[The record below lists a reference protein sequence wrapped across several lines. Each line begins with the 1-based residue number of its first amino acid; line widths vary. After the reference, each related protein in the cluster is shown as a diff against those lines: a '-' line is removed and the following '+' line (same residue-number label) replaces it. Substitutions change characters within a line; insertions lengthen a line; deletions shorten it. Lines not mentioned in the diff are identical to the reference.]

1 MRCSPPA
8 GVGGTTFN
16 DLSKPVRAAELW
28 NPASGQ
34 WTTLASSSIVRG
46 YHATALLL
54 PDGRVLHAGSGDGA
68 GAPNQLNAEIFSP
81 PYLSRGARPVISSAP
96 TAVSYGSQFRVL
108 TPQAGAITRVSLIR
122 LGAATHA
129 FDENQ
134 RFQRLS
140 FTADASGL
148 TVTTPGSRNRTPPG
162 HYMLFILN
170 GNDVP
175 SVARII
181 RIS

>member
-1 MRCSPPA
+1 M
-8 GVGGTTFN
+8 
-16 DLSKPVRAAELW
+16 
-28 NPASGQ
+28 
-34 WTTLASSSIVRG
+34 
-46 YHATALLL
+46 
-54 PDGRVLHAGSGDGA
+54 
-68 GAPNQLNAEIFSP
+68 
-81 PYLSRGARPVISSAP
+81 ISNAP
-96 TAVSYGSQFRVL
+96 TAVSYGSRFRVL
-108 TPQAGAITRVSLIR
+108 TPQAGAITRVSLVR

-148 TVTTPGSRNRTPPG
+148 TVTAPGSRNRTPPG

-175 SVARII
+175 SVAWII

>member
-1 MRCSPPA
+1 MSEGPLK
-8 GVGGTTFN
+8 GVRVV
-16 DLSKPVRAAELW
+16 DL
-28 NPASGQ
+28 
-34 WTTLASSSIVRG
+34 
-46 YHATALLL
+46 
-54 PDGRVLHAGSGDGA
+54 
-68 GAPNQLNAEIFSP
+68 
-81 PYLSRGARPVISSAP
+81 
-96 TAVSYGSQFRVL
+96 
-108 TPQAGAITRVSLIR
+108 
-122 LGAATHA
+122 THA

-148 TVTTPGSRNRTPPG
+148 TVTTPASRNRTPPG

-181 RIS
+181 LIS